1 MSKVLAPK
9 GRGGRML
16 AIYELPGR
24 QRRTLRLLVCRC
36 PFDVNSQQSR
46 AACLMQD
53 YNLWADLLATFRA
66 SPDAIKA
73 LWLLVP
79 PMFVLGVL
87 GLAIWTLRL
96 RIKLT
101 SPTPPARQGRQPA
114 LVLDHADFEA
124 LTQAQGR
131 EPQML
136 AVPPARL
143 SSFGDPS

>member
-1 MSKVLAPK
+1 
-9 GRGGRML
+9 
-16 AIYELPGR
+16 
-24 QRRTLRLLVCRC
+24 
-36 PFDVNSQQSR
+36 
-46 AACLMQD
+46 MQD

-79 PMFVLGVL
+79 PVFVLGLL

-101 SPTPPARQGRQPA
+101 LPTPPARQDRQPA
-114 LVLDHADFEA
+114 LVLDPADFEA

-131 EPQML
+131 KPQML